1 MDPVVWILL
10 LAASVLGVGF
20 AMRERRR
27 IPLPAPRPVLSSPP
41 VDEAEELRRAI
52 DGSAELRSLY
62 AKAGHPP
69 EVERACERLLREIEG
84 LIRTEIPDFAAFR
97 AAVAEAEKR
106 IGGADFP
113 AEDLALLVEVKR
125 AGDDREAVLR
135 VLDRA
140 PVWRL
145 LPILERIPMVRGGE
159 RIWKTP
165 VELTLLRKRP
175 SDPARCEK
183 LLDELSG
190 IVRDSRLARP
200 EKLRADLLE
209 TLARVRRDVQRENA
223 FMPTSLRAL
232 EAAVEAWLK
241 SAPPEARRRRE
252 ELDGLFLDMLRVR
265 RGAGGDLREAA
276 RAQAKRYAETPW
288 MHTPWLTSYA
298 LTNLLDAE
306 LAGLPEE
313 ERRRPSPRAAV
324 LRWVRDEVASSHFDG
339 EETIRRLRQQE
350 ERELFVHSLVYALLR
365 MSRLPGAEGEGGAMI
380 DDRRGNPGRT
390 PRTG

>member
-1 MDPVVWILL
+1 VDAVVWLL
-10 LAASVLGVGF
+10 VIAAAALGAWA
-20 AMRERRR
+20 AMRSRRW
-27 IPLPAPRPVLSSPP
+27 IPPPALRPVPPSAP
-41 VDEAEELRRAI
+41 VDEVEELRRTI
-52 DGSAELRSLY
+52 DGNAELRSLY
-62 AKAGHPP
+62 AKAGYPP

-106 IGGADFP
+106 TGDADFP
-113 AEDLALLVEVKR
+113 PEDLALLDEVKR

-135 VLDRA
+135 ILDRD
-140 PVWRL
+140 PVRNL
-145 LPILERIPMVRGGE
+145 LPVLERIPMVRGGE

-175 SDPARCEK
+175 ADPARCAK
-183 LLDELSG
+183 LLDELAAA
-190 IVRDSRLARP
+190 VLESRLARP

-209 TLARVRRDVQRENA
+209 TLARARRDVQRENA

-232 EAAVEAWLK
+232 EAAVEAWLN

-252 ELDGLFLDMLRVR
+252 ELDGLLLGMLRVR
-265 RGAGGDLREAA
+265 RGEGADLREAA
-276 RAQAKRYAETPW
+276 RAQAKRYADTPW

-306 LAGLPEE
+306 LAALPEE
-313 ERRRPSPRAAV
+313 ERRQPSERAGV
-324 LRWVRDEVASSHFDG
+324 LRWVRDEVASTHFDS

-365 MSRLPGAEGEGGAMI
+365 MSRLPDAPAMI
-380 DDRRGNPGRT
+380 ESSRGSPGRT